1 MPRTIAGAAP
11 APARAPFQLGH
22 RANGPA
28 VTPDG
33 REVWVPSP
41 DAHEVF
47 VLNGQ
52 TGGVERTLRMP
63 SRPESI
69 TISRDGATAYV
80 TLETAGTI
88 AVVDI
93 ARATITGFLPLFEA
107 GCKP

>member
-1 MPRTIAGAAP
+1 MIRTVPGATPEA
-11 APARAPFQLGH
+11 ARAPFQVGR
-22 RANGPA
+22 RADGPA

-41 DAHEVF
+41 DANEVF

-63 SRPESI
+63 SAPESI
-69 TISRDGATAYV
+69 TISRDGTTAYV
-80 TLETAGTI
+80 TLATAGTI

-93 ARATITGFLPLFEA
+93 ARATITGFLALS
-107 GCKP
+107 GVDSNT